1 MKRTGK
7 RKSLLNMCGLLGAVS
22 LLSYAAAVVFSPL
35 AYPGM
40 IRWRRR

>member
-22 LLSYAAAVVFSPL
+22 LLSYAAAVEVFDGNTWGRS
-35 AYPGM
+35 G
-40 IRWRRR
+40 I